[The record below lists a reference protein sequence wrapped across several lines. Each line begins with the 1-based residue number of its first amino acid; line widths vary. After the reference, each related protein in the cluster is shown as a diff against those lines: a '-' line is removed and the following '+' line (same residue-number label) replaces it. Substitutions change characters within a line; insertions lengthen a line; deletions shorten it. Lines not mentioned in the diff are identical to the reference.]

1 LRLYTHTHTHTG
13 DCLLENKKTNNKVEI
28 KNNSIKFNKG
38 RTMPIYNKGMGLSL
52 SAFVAASKNSKYLI
66 TYKEVRAGP

>member
-1 LRLYTHTHTHTG
+1 
-13 DCLLENKKTNNKVEI
+13 
-28 KNNSIKFNKG
+28 
-38 RTMPIYNKGMGLSL
+38 MPIYNKGMGLSL